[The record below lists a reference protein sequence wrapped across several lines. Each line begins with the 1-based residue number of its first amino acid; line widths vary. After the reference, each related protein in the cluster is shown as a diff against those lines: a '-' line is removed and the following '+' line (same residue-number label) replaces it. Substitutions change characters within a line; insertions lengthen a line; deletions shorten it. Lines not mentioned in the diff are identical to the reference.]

1 MTPPAAKVLIVSA
14 SMGAGHDGVAAELAR
29 RLAAAGVRVAVVDV
43 LALLPLRLGSVL
55 RWWYRTV
62 MLRAPWLYALVY
74 RIFFVSRRASSGR
87 ARGVSPLTVVAAAGL
102 NRVVRRLRPSLL
114 VPVFHVAAQAAGHL
128 RSRGRLAVPSV
139 VVLTDFAAHR
149 LWLHA
154 GNDRYLC
161 PDAATALAVTAATG
175 RPAFRHAPIV
185 RPGFAAGGAPRRGV
199 HARLGLP
206 DGDRIVLVG
215 AGAWGVGR
223 VVRTA
228 RALCRPGR
236 GDGSPESGRYVPVV
250 LCGRN
255 ERLRRRLTRLFAE
268 ASGTETSGTEVA
280 MAGQAVGAKGLG
292 DAAGAVEAGG
302 TRSAPRPVGLA
313 LGWRDDLPG
322 LLAAAYALVDN
333 AAGLTCREAFAARTP
348 VVTCLPIPGHGR
360 DGVLAMAR
368 AGVSVHVRRPARLLR
383 ELDRLAPGSPARAA
397 LTTRAE
403 ALFAAEPAEALLLR
417 FARPDDAPVTVSRH
431 SPAAARA
438 ATAARCRTG

>member
-1 MTPPAAKVLIVSA
+1 MTPPTAKVLIVSA

-29 RLAAAGVRVAVVDV
+29 RLAAAGLRVAVVDV
-43 LALLPLRLGSVL
+43 LALLPLRLGVVL

-74 RIFFVSRRASSGR
+74 RIFFVSRRAPR
-87 ARGVSPLTVVAAAGL
+87 ARAVSPLTVVVAAGL
-102 NRVVRRLRPSLL
+102 SRVVRRLRPSLL

-149 LWLHA
+149 LWLHG

-185 RPGFAAGGAPRRGV
+185 RPGFAAVRAPGRSV

-228 RALCRPGR
+228 RALCRSGPRDRPRGRPGHVQ
-236 GDGSPESGRYVPVV
+236 GDGQESGRYVPVV

-255 ERLRRRLTRLFAE
+255 ERLLRRLSRLF
-268 ASGTETSGTEVA
+268 
-280 MAGQAVGAKGLG
+280 
-292 DAAGAVEAGG
+292 GG
-302 TRSAPRPVGLA
+302 PPEPAGLA

-333 AAGLTCREAFAARTP
+333 AAGLTCREAFAARVP

-368 AGVSVHVRRPARLLR
+368 AGVSVHVRRPAGLLR

-397 LTTRAE
+397 LTARAE
-403 ALFAAEPAEALLLR
+403 ALFDAEPAEALLLR
-417 FARPDDAPVTVSRH
+417 FARPDGAAVTVS
-431 SPAAARA
+431 
-438 ATAARCRTG
+438 

>member
-29 RLAAAGVRVAVVDV
+29 RLAAMGVRVAVVDV
-43 LALLPLRLGSVL
+43 LALLPLRLGSAL

-74 RIFFVSRRASSGR
+74 RIFFASRRAPSGR
-87 ARGVSPLTVVAAAGL
+87 ARRISPLTVVAAAGL

-149 LWLHA
+149 LWLHG

-175 RPAFRHAPIV
+175 RPAFRYAPIV
-185 RPGFAAGGAPRRGV
+185 RPGFAAQGAPEGAPGGSV
-199 HARLGLP
+199 HGQLGLP

-228 RALCRPGR
+228 RALCRPRYGGR
-236 GDGSPESGRYVPVV
+236 SGYGGRPGPGDGPERGPERGPESEPGTGRYVPVV
-250 LCGRN
+250 LCGRG
-255 ERLRRRLTRLFAE
+255 ERLRRRLTRLFAG
-268 ASGTETSGTEVA
+268 ADATEPA
-280 MAGQAVGAKGLG
+280 
-292 DAAGAVEAGG
+292 
-302 TRSAPRPVGLA
+302 GLA

-322 LLAAAYALVDN
+322 LLAGAYALVDN
-333 AAGLTCREAFAARTP
+333 AAGLTCREAFAAGVP

-368 AGVSVHVRRPARLLR
+368 AGVSVHVRRPAGLLR

-397 LTTRAE
+397 LTTRAA
-403 ALFAAEPAEALLLR
+403 ALFTAEPAEALLLR
-417 FARPDDAPVTVSRH
+417 FARPDGAAVTVSRR

>member
-1 MTPPAAKVLIVSA
+1 MPRVTWRRLAASSSTPWEGPMTPPAAKVLIVSA

-43 LALLPLRLGSVL
+43 LALLPLRLGTVL

-62 MLRAPWLYALVY
+62 MLRAPWLYAIVY
-74 RIFFVSRRASSGR
+74 RIFLSRRASR
-87 ARGVSPLTVVAAAGL
+87 ARAVSPLTVVVAAGL
-102 NRVVRRLRPSLL
+102 SRVVRRLRPSLV

-128 RSRGRLAVPSV
+128 RSRGRLGVPSV

-149 LWLHA
+149 LWLHG

-185 RPGFAAGGAPRRGV
+185 RPGFAAVRAPGRSV

-228 RALCRPGR
+228 RALCRSGPR
-236 GDGSPESGRYVPVV
+236 NRPRDRPGDGQESGRYVPVV

-255 ERLRRRLTRLFAE
+255 EGLRRRLSRLFGEPPGPA
-268 ASGTETSGTEVA
+268 
-280 MAGQAVGAKGLG
+280 
-292 DAAGAVEAGG
+292 
-302 TRSAPRPVGLA
+302 GLA

-333 AAGLTCREAFAARTP
+333 AAGLTCREAFAARVP

-383 ELDRLAPGSPARAA
+383 ELDGLAPGSPARAA
-397 LTTRAE
+397 LTARAE
-403 ALFAAEPAEALLLR
+403 ALFDAEPAEALLLR
-417 FARPDDAPVTVSRH
+417 FARPDGAAVTVS
-431 SPAAARA
+431 
-438 ATAARCRTG
+438 